1 MNSTNEYRNMKNHFC
16 LNLFFLLYLFFCAGC
31 KQHISDSAAKANE
44 ALLTQIDSLKD
55 NSDKLILQKEER
67 IEALKQS
74 LRQSKAFE
82 KQYELNQAIYQ
93 EYRVYDAD
101 SALKYTTQSLDFSR
115 QYHEKNRDIEAYLG
129 IGFGYTAIGLLSQA
143 SEVMHSLCSSS
154 MPRYLRS
161 RYNGQMRTL
170 CSRLQ
175 LYSLGD
181 DALHEHYGLRYEVY
195 SDSVLLKA
203 TPDER
208 REL

>member
-44 ALLTQIDSLKD
+44 ALFTQLDSLID

-67 IEALKQS
+67 IEALKHS

-101 SALKYTTQSLDFSR
+101 SAMKYTTQSLDLAR
-115 QYHEKNRDIEAYLG
+115 QYHDKNREIESLLG
-129 IGFGYTAIGLLSQA
+129 IGFVYTANGLLSQA

-161 RYNGQMRTL
+161 RY
-170 CSRLQ
+170 
-175 LYSLGD
+175 
-181 DALHEHYGLRYEVY
+181 
-195 SDSVLLKA
+195 
-203 TPDER
+203 
-208 REL
+208 

>member
-44 ALLTQIDSLKD
+44 ALFTQLDSLID

-67 IEALKQS
+67 IEALKHS

-101 SALKYTTQSLDFSR
+101 SAMKYTTQSLDLAR
-115 QYHEKNRDIEAYLG
+115 QYHDKNREIESLLAY
-129 IGFGYTAIGLLSQA
+129 IIHSGFISGYQNRYGDNLKPPTNVYHRMTA
-143 SEVMHSLCSSS
+143 
-154 MPRYLRS
+154 
-161 RYNGQMRTL
+161 
-170 CSRLQ
+170 
-175 LYSLGD
+175 
-181 DALHEHYGLRYEVY
+181 
-195 SDSVLLKA
+195 
-203 TPDER
+203 
-208 REL
+208 

>member
-1 MNSTNEYRNMKNHFC
+1 MKNHFC

-31 KQHISDSAAKANE
+31 KQHISDSAAKVNE
-44 ALLTQIDSLKD
+44 ALFTQLDSLID

-67 IEALKQS
+67 IEALKHS

-101 SALKYTTQSLDFSR
+101 SAMKYTTQSLDLAR
-115 QYHEKNRDIEAYLG
+115 QYHDKNREIESLLG
-129 IGFGYTAIGLLSQA
+129 IGFVYTANGLLSQA

-161 RYNGQMRTL
+161 RYYGQMRTL
-170 CSRLQ
+170 C
-175 LYSLGD
+175 
-181 DALHEHYGLRYEVY
+181 
-195 SDSVLLKA
+195 
-203 TPDER
+203 
-208 REL
+208 